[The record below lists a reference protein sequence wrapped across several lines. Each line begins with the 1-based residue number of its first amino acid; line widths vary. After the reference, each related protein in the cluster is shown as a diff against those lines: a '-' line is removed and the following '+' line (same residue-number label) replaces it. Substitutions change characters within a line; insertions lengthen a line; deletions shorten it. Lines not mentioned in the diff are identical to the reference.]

1 MTNACNKRN
10 LMLNRRKFLKLSA
23 LTAPL
28 LAAKKPLSN
37 GMDGTI
43 KPIVISTWETGMAVN
58 TAAWKILT
66 AKGRALDAVEAGAMH
81 IENEI
86 NCCVGL
92 GGYPDRD
99 GIVTLDSCIMD
110 EHANCGAVAGLERIK
125 HPVSVA
131 RKVMEK
137 TPHVILVGAGAQQFA
152 VENGFSLESKELSDD
167 AKKAYADW
175 LKTSEYKPVINIENK
190 KMNGPFAP
198 NFFED
203 GTANHD
209 TMGLVAMDAAGN
221 LSGAVTTSGMAF
233 KVHGRVGD
241 SPIIGAGLFVDNEV
255 GAATSSGTG
264 EEVIRICGTHLVVE
278 FMRQGLSP
286 EAACKKAIERIVKRD
301 KEKAKTLQVG
311 FLAMN
316 KKGQYGAYAIQ
327 KGFVFCVKSGTEN
340 QIHQS
345 KYLI

>member
-1 MTNACNKRN
+1 M
-10 LMLNRRKFLKLSA
+10 NRRKFLHLSA

-28 LAAKKPLSN
+28 LAARKSLAN
-37 GMDGTI
+37 GFDGTT
-43 KPIVISTWETGMAVN
+43 KPIVISTWDSGMAVN
-58 TAAWKILT
+58 AEAWKILGT
-66 AKGRALDAVEAGAMH
+66 KGTALDAVEAGAMH
-81 IENEI
+81 IEDKI
-86 NCCVGL
+86 DCCVGL

-110 EHANCGAVAGLERIK
+110 HKANCGAVAGIERIK

-152 VENGFSLESKELSDD
+152 VENGFTLESAELSED
-167 AKKAYADW
+167 AKKAYAEW
-175 LKTSEYKPVINIENK
+175 LKKSEYNPVINIENK
-190 KMNGPFAP
+190 KQNGPFAP
-198 NFFED
+198 NFFDD

-209 TMGLVAMDAAGN
+209 TMGLVAMDAMGN

-233 KVHGRVGD
+233 KLHGRVGD

-278 FMRQGLSP
+278 FMRQGYSP
-286 EAACKKAIERIVKRD
+286 EMACKKAVQRIVNRD
-301 KEKAKTLQVG
+301 KVKAKTLQVG

-327 KGFVFCVKSGTEN
+327 KGFVFSVKSDKESM
-340 QIHQS
+340 IHSS